1 MLRIK
6 GLKVR
11 VEGKTVLKGVDLKIK
26 AGEVVAVMGPNGSG
40 KSSLAYSLVGD
51 ERYEVKGEVKIDGKN
66 LLKMKVDERA
76 QAGLFLGWQSPVG
89 VKGVSAE
96 QLLRVAVLRC
106 RDGLCKK
113 CQECLTIKG
122 FREMLEEE
130 ARKLKIDKK
139 FLRRSVNVGF
149 SGGEKKKMEVLQLG
163 VLKPRY
169 AILDETDSGLDIDAL
184 RVVAK
189 RINKVREENM
199 KMGVMLITHYQR
211 ILEYIKPNRV
221 VVMKQGKVVK
231 SGGRELVKRLEK
243 EGYEGIE

>member
-6 GLKVR
+6 GLKAR
-11 VEGKTVLKGVDLKIK
+11 VEGKIVLKGVDLNIK

-51 ERYEVKGEVKIDGKN
+51 ERYRVKGEVKIDDKD

-76 QAGLFLGWQSPVG
+76 QAGLFLGWQSPAG
-89 VKGVSAE
+89 IKGVSVE
-96 QLLRVAVLRC
+96 QLLRAAVLKC
-106 RDGLCKK
+106 RDGLCHK

-122 FREMLEEE
+122 FREMLERE
-130 ARKLKIDKK
+130 AGKLKIKK
-139 FLRRSVNVGF
+139 QFLRRSLNVGF

-184 RVVAK
+184 KVVAE
-189 RINKVREENM
+189 RINKVREENV

-211 ILEYIKPNRV
+211 ILEYIKPDRV
-221 VVMKQGKVVK
+221 VVMKQGRVVK

>member
-1 MLRIK
+1 MLKIK
-6 GLKVR
+6 GLKAR
-11 VEGKTVLKGVDLKIK
+11 VEGKVVLNGVDLNIK

-51 ERYEVKGEVKIDGKN
+51 ERYEVKGEVKMDDKN
-66 LLKMKVDERA
+66 LLKMKADERA
-76 QAGLFLGWQSPVG
+76 QAGLFLGWQNPVG
-89 VKGVSAE
+89 VKGVSVE
-96 QLLRVAVLRC
+96 QLLRAAMLKC

-122 FREMLEEE
+122 FREMLERE
-130 ARKLKIDKK
+130 AGKLKIEKR
-139 FLRRSVNVGF
+139 FLRRSLNVGF

-184 RVVAK
+184 KVVAE
-189 RINKVREENM
+189 RINRVRKENV

-221 VVMKQGKVVK
+221 VVMKQGRVVK

>member
-6 GLKVR
+6 GLKAR
-11 VEGKTVLKGVDLKIK
+11 VGGKIVLKGVDLNIK

-51 ERYEVKGEVKIDGKN
+51 ERYEVKGEVKIDDKN
-66 LLKMKVDERA
+66 LLKMKAAERA

-89 VKGVSAE
+89 VKGVSVE

-106 RDGLCKK
+106 RDGLCQE

-122 FREMLEEE
+122 FREMLEKE

-139 FLRRSVNVGF
+139 FLRRSMNVGF
-149 SGGEKKKMEVLQLG
+149 SGGEKKKMEILQLG

-184 RVVAK
+184 KVVAE
-189 RINKVREENM
+189 RINKVREENT

-211 ILEYIKPNRV
+211 ILEYIKPDRV
-221 VVMKQGKVVK
+221 VVMKQGRVVK